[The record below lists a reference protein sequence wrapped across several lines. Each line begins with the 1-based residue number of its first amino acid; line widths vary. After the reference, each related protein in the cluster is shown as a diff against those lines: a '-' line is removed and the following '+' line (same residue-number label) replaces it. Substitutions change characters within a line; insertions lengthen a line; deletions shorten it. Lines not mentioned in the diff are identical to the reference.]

1 MDFTRKE
8 PLVKD
13 NKVVSIVVGAT
24 ETDGDYS
31 AYIDLDCLID
41 AADQK
46 ALSAWT
52 ESEVSD
58 FCDACAVEHDWQA
71 SLDNQIQV
79 QKDAPVS
86 GVFPF

>member
-8 PLVKD
+8 PFVKD

-24 ETDGDYS
+24 ETDGAYS
-31 AYIDLDCLID
+31 AYIDRVCPID

-71 SLDNQIQV
+71 ILDNQIQA
-79 QKDAPVS
+79 QKDAPAPES
-86 GVFPF
+86 FPF